1 MIGDTII
8 PHTLS
13 LVNDIL
19 RFSECCTQVLKIKEK
34 DLMKKQKIWLI
45 TGASR
50 GFGLDITKKVLDS
63 GDKVIATVRKNA
75 KGLEEYRNNQDLYT
89 VEMYVRDE
97 AQVKNAILRGITH
110 FGGIDVVVNNAGY
123 GLLAAIEEGSDAE
136 VKRNYEVNVFGTL
149 NVIRAVLPF
158 MRKQRSGHIINISSL
173 GGLAASSGWGLYG
186 STKFA
191 IEGITES
198 LALELAP
205 LGIKATVVAPGFFRT
220 NFLDESSLTRSEQI
234 IDDYAE
240 TVGAMRG
247 FASKANYNQPGD
259 PAKLAEA
266 FIKLS
271 ASENPPV
278 HLPLGKDTIKRFRDK
293 VAAFEKNIE
302 EWYEVITGTD
312 LQQRESTPE

>member
-1 MIGDTII
+1 MRE
-8 PHTLS
+8 
-13 LVNDIL
+13 N
-19 RFSECCTQVLKIKEK
+19 FKIMKEEI
-34 DLMKKQKIWLI
+34 MKKQKIWLI

-63 GDKVIATVRKNA
+63 GDKVIATVRKDA
-75 KGLEEYRNNQDLYT
+75 KGLEGFKDNQDLYI
-89 VEMYVRDE
+89 VEMDVTDE
-97 AQVKNAILRGITH
+97 AQVKKAVLWGITH

-123 GLLAAIEEGSDAE
+123 GLLAAIEEGTDAE

-158 MRKQRSGHIINISSL
+158 MRKKRSGHIINISSL
-173 GGLAASSGWGLYG
+173 GGLGASIGWGLYG

-220 NFLDESSLTRSEQI
+220 NFLDESSLTRSEKI
-234 IDDYAE
+234 IEDYAE

-247 FASKANYNQPGD
+247 FATKANYNQPGD
-259 PAKLAEA
+259 PAKLADA
-266 FIKLS
+266 FIKLAS
-271 ASENPPV
+271 SENPPV

-293 VAAFEKNIE
+293 VAGFEKNIE
-302 EWYEVITGTD
+302 EWYEVIAGTD
-312 LQQRESTPE
+312 LQETEANPK